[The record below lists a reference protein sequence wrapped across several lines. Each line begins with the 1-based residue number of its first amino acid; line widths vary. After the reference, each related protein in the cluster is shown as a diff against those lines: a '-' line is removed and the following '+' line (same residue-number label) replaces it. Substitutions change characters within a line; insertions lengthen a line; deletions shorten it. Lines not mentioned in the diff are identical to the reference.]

1 MLEKIKSYYTG
12 KCGRGDYF
20 GVLLFYC
27 VALYGLIYIITE
39 YDLSPLIIIAAAP
52 VLYFFMLGAIIQ
64 RANSFTSTPWFFG
77 VAFILWELASAINK
91 AAEMNNYNYY
101 LIDDFVFY
109 AGIFWFVMNLIL
121 LFRPAKTEN

>member
-39 YDLSPLIIIAAAP
+39 YNLSPLIIIGAAP
-52 VLYFFMLGAIIQ
+52 FLYFFMLGAIIQ
-64 RANSFTSTPWFFG
+64 RANSFTNTPWFFG
-77 VAFILWELASAINK
+77 IAFILAESAAMVEQIADINGY
-91 AAEMNNYNYY
+91 YNYM
-101 LIDDFVFY
+101 IDDSVLY
-109 AGIFWFVMNLIL
+109 TRLIWFVMNLIL
-121 LFRPAKTEN
+121 LFRPAKAEK